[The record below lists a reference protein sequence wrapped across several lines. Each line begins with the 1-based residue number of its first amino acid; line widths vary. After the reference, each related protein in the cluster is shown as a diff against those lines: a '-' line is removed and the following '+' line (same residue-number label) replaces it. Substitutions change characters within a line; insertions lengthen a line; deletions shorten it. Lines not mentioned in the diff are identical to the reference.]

1 MTEST
6 VMLDAIDAPLPK
18 NLQER
23 IKNNLDQL
31 RRRIANA
38 AQRSNR
44 SPDDIHIIAVT
55 KSVGIEEIR
64 ILAQLGLS
72 HFGENRV
79 QAARDKIPDANRQIE
94 KPPNW
99 HMIGNI
105 QRRKVK
111 EVVRLFD
118 SVDAIDRISLANALQ
133 RACDEADT
141 ALDALLEINVSG
153 EDVKHGFSPE
163 ALPGAL
169 AELANLDRLHVK
181 GLMTMAPYQANE
193 TTLHTIFRQL
203 NELAKQHNLP
213 EISMGMSDD
222 FEIAIAEG
230 ATEIRIGRALY
241 R

>member
-1 MTEST
+1 
-6 VMLDAIDAPLPK
+6 MLSPIEPALPK
-18 NLQER
+18 NLQDR
-23 IKNNLDQL
+23 IKNNLDKL
-31 RRRIANA
+31 RSHIANA

-55 KSVGIEEIR
+55 KTVGIEEIR
-64 ILAQLGLS
+64 ILAHLGLS
-72 HFGENRV
+72 HFGENRL
-79 QAARDKIPDANRQIE
+79 QAARDKIPDANRQIQ

-118 SVDAIDRISLANALQ
+118 AVDAIDRISLAQALH
-133 RACDEADT
+133 RACEQADT
-141 ALDALLEINVSG
+141 TLDALLEINISG
-153 EDVKHGFSPE
+153 EEAKHGFSPE
-163 ALPGAL
+163 ALPKAL
-169 AELANLDRLHVK
+169 DDLANLDRLNIK
-181 GLMTMAPYQANE
+181 GLMTMAPHHANE

-203 NELAKQHNLP
+203 NELAKQHKLP

-222 FEIAIAEG
+222 FQIAIEEG

-241 R
+241 Q